1 MMIVPDRVRRAV
13 WSGCALAAAI
23 LIGPGRAA
31 AGPNAYVARA
41 QIVEVN
47 RSFVP
52 QSAGGVPGAG
62 VRAFRDPEAES
73 GGQERF
79 EIRWYAQPPG
89 IPPGA
94 VLLLESVQE
103 RSPLVKNH
111 THRTAGKS
119 EGHVRTAIEIP
130 AAEIRRAGRVV
141 KWRVR
146 VIWRGRALATAA
158 SPNWDG

>member
-1 MMIVPDRVRRAV
+1 MSIVRNRVRLAG
-13 WSGCALAAAI
+13 WIGWALAAAVV
-23 LIGPGRAA
+23 LGPGRAA
-31 AGPNAYVARA
+31 AGPAGYVARA

-52 QSAGGVPGAG
+52 QTGVGMPGAG

-79 EIRWYAQPPG
+79 EIHWYAHPPG
-89 IPPGA
+89 IPPGT
-94 VLLLESVQE
+94 VLLLETIQE

-111 THRTAGKS
+111 VHRTAGKS
-119 EGHVRTAIEIP
+119 EGHVRTVLEIP

-141 KWRVR
+141 SWRMR
-146 VIWRGRALATAA
+146 VIWRGQALATAA
-158 SPNWDG
+158 SPDWGT